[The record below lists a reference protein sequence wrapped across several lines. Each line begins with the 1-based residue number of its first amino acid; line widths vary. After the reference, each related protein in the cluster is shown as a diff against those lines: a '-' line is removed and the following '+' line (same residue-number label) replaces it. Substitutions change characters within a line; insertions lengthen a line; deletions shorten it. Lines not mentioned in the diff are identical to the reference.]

1 MGAGNT
7 LPRRGS
13 LEPVE
18 IGTQALRGVVSPR
31 TVMSGHQ
38 QKREKSTP
46 AWRSAVW
53 TFRDLGLTLNKK
65 TKNWPAP
72 ETELQIVIQWP
83 AELELATAPLH

>member
-53 TFRDLGLTLNKK
+53 TFGALDKKETKNKK
-65 TKNWPAP
+65 
-72 ETELQIVIQWP
+72 
-83 AELELATAPLH
+83 LAGP